1 MKNNKSMY
9 RGTGRMGKL
18 QNKGEIFSSIHRC
31 TLFIHIAL
39 FGMHER
45 IPKRRTMA

>member
-1 MKNNKSMY
+1 
-9 RGTGRMGKL
+9 MGKL
-18 QNKGEIFSSIHRC
+18 QNKGEIFSSINRC